1 MNVDKKRHLELG
13 KIHKKGFEKIEV
25 NPYAY
30 FIDDTPY
37 YFVLYKS
44 RFIGTER
51 GYAIISPEQHEDKN
65 VKREVFAAHI
75 KYAITTNN
83 IEDGLDRTRVE
94 LTSHEKVK
102 VHLENILSI
111 EQLKNRDVYKRAFE
125 TLELMF
131 TLQEEFNE
139 QWNEAQ
145 RRIDDINK
153 KGFFSEDDLEELMS
167 YIPTFNLIQYKQLH
181 KRYINREDFDFIYEN
196 RNHLKQ
202 SKSLIDIKILKS
214 MTSPYV
220 KQELENL
227 LKKLT
232 KNIVV
237 TSFDTYDSIH
247 QKWEDTFK
255 RGLENRVEKEIELL
269 RNPC

>member
-1 MNVDKKRHLELG
+1 MNFNRNQLYKLSKK
-13 KIHKKGFEKIEV
+13 HKKSFEKVDI

-30 FIDDTPY
+30 LKNDVPY
-37 YFVLYKS
+37 YLVIYIKRL
-44 RFIGTER
+44 IGTEK
-51 GYAIISPEQHEDKN
+51 GYAIISPEQEDSK
-65 VKREVFAAHI
+65 ESTDIFAAHI

-83 IEDGLDRTRVE
+83 IEDGLDRTKVD

-102 VHLENILSI
+102 VYLENILSI
-111 EQLKNRDVYKRAFE
+111 EQLKDRDVYKRALE
-125 TLELMF
+125 TIELMF
-131 TLQEEFNE
+131 TLQEEFNK
-139 QWNEAQ
+139 QWKEAQ

-255 RGLENRVEKEIELL
+255 RGLEDRIEKELKLL
-269 RNPC
+269 RYPS